1 MQAYRYFAFAGD
13 SMFEH
18 FTSHTLDVDG
28 SPVHYV
34 RGGSGPALLLLHG
47 HPQTHV
53 IWHKVAAQLAR
64 HFTVIAADLRGYGDS
79 GKPAGLPDHSNYAK
93 RTMGQDQIDLMATLG
108 FKQFLLMGHDRG
120 GRVAYRMALDHPD
133 AILKLVLLD
142 VAP

>member
-53 IWHKVAAQLAR
+53 IWHKVASDLAR

-79 GKPAGLPDHSNYAK
+79 EKPPGLPDHSNYSK
-93 RTMGQDQIDLMATLG
+93 RTMANDQVGLMSKLG
-108 FKQFLLMGHDRG
+108 YDQFSVLAHDRG
-120 GRVAYRMALDHPD
+120 ARVAYRMALD
-133 AILKLVLLD
+133 
-142 VAP
+142 